1 MEIGVIKQHVRFH
14 IHSEYRNHNSVN
26 HTHEINTER
35 KKMIYIMK
43 DIKSGMKISKVMKKY
58 SITATLVLAI
68 LQIQID
74 PNQPNGWV

>member
-1 MEIGVIKQHVRFH
+1 
-14 IHSEYRNHNSVN
+14 
-26 HTHEINTER
+26 
-35 KKMIYIMK
+35 MK
-43 DIKSGMKISKVMKKY
+43 DIKSGMKIRKVMKKH